1 MPTCATESTP
11 PLRKRRKATRPG
23 ELIDAALN
31 LFIEKGFAATRSE
44 EVAQR
49 AGVSKGTLFLYF
61 ATKEDLFK
69 AVVRENI
76 SSLFP
81 SWTEEMENFTGSCA
95 EMLTYALTSWWE
107 RVGQTKAGGI
117 AKLVI
122 SEAQNFPDIAI
133 FYQQEVITPGTQL
146 LKKILQRG
154 VDRQEFRALDLDQAV
169 FTLVAPMIFLMLWK
183 NSMGACAS
191 SASEVMNPEQF
202 IALQTDV
209 LLNGLKV
216 QA

>member
-1 MPTCATESTP
+1 MPTSAPETMLPRRT
-11 PLRKRRKATRPG
+11 RRKETRPG
-23 ELIDAALN
+23 ELIEAALN
-31 LFIEKGFAATRSE
+31 LFIEKGFAATKSE

-81 SWTEEMENFTGSCA
+81 SWNEEMESFAGSCSD
-95 EMLTYALTSWWE
+95 MLAYAMTSWWE

-122 SEAQNFPDIAI
+122 SEAQNFPDIAA
-133 FYQQEVITPGTQL
+133 FYQQEVITPGTLL

-154 VDRQEFRALDLDQAV
+154 VDRHEFRDLDLDQAV

-191 SASEVMNPEQF
+191 SAGEVMNPEQF
-202 IALQTDV
+202 IALQVDV

-216 QA
+216 KA

>member
-1 MPTCATESTP
+1 MPTCTTESTP

-76 SSLFP
+76 GSLFP

-183 NSMGACAS
+183 NSMSACAS

-209 LLNGLKV
+209 LLNGLKA